1 MRELNPKVDEFII
14 NAKKWHKEYQLLR
27 QIVLDTELTEEVK
40 WGVPCYSYNNGNVLL
55 IHGFKD
61 YCAILFV
68 KGSLLKDPKN
78 LLIQQTEYV
87 QAARQIRFKSVDEIN
102 QLAPSIKEYILQAIE
117 IEKAGLKVAFKT
129 VEETEFC
136 EEFQAKLDESPELKT
151 AFEKLTPGR
160 RKAYNYYFSSAKQS
174 LTRISR
180 VEKYIPKILEGKGM
194 DD

>member
-1 MRELNPKVDEFII
+1 M
-14 NAKKWHKEYQLLR
+14 
-27 QIVLDTELTEEVK
+27 
-40 WGVPCYSYNNGNVLL
+40 
-55 IHGFKD
+55 
-61 YCAILFV
+61 

-129 VEETEFC
+129 VKETEFC
-136 EEFQAKLDESPELKT
+136 EEFQTKLDESPELKT